1 MTKPHDTLYCLSLNC
16 GRGSMVELELPKLLH
31 YRVQFFS
38 KSLSDLATFNRR
50 LSFYQAHGMKDG
62 KNRSIFIWVQNQ
74 C

>member
-1 MTKPHDTLYCLSLNC
+1 MLTQC
-16 GRGSMVELELPKLLH
+16 GRRQVVRPQLPKLLH